1 MWHVEAV
8 RLLPILALT
17 IGCTG
22 TAPPCQSWQ
31 TDRSAYAPVVH
42 LTDESPT
49 GSITVQIAIP
59 SGERYPEGSPVAVF
73 VHGGWNPDAVPLSK
87 ESPRL
92 VSDQGFATVYLN
104 LPGGDETESSDGSSD
119 QRGRGA
125 RQALAAVLRYAAGE
139 SIDDGRCTLSDR
151 LPGGTSGEVVMAGW
165 SNGGNLAWATAADA
179 ELDIPSLD
187 GIAVF
192 ESPISSQLV
201 TVEPGSTE
209 HPGDFFSASSCD
221 LTDELRLSCS
231 HGYPHISWDPDVSE
245 ATGGALFI
253 DDNAN
258 DRRDPGE
265 STLDPVWSPADEAW
279 VHPVEA
285 LEAAGDLPLVWR
297 ASQREAADFWAERE
311 ATVHIAGALARFPAL
326 AGIATGT
333 EIDHVLSDLD
343 LPVHVTGM
351 VAAMQAA
358 GVAWSRLHPDSAY
371 VEQITGFPE
380 AQEYDADMPLE
391 TREPLLSM
399 EPEDGAHIRGT
410 DYISAAIVEIM
421 DRAHSEDW
429 SPDLW
434 KPIVEHP

>member
-1 MWHVEAV
+1 M
-8 RLLPILALT
+8 RLLPALALT
-17 IGCTG
+17 AGCAG
-22 TAPPCQSWQ
+22 TAPPCQPWQ
-31 TDRSAYAPVVH
+31 TDKAAVEPVVH

-59 SGERYPEGSPVAVF
+59 SSERYPEGTPVAVF
-73 VHGGWNPDAVPLSK
+73 VHGGWNTEAVPLSDG
-87 ESPRL
+87 SPRL
-92 VSDQGFATVYLN
+92 ASNHGYATVYLN

-119 QRGRGA
+119 QRGWGA

-139 SIDDGRCTLSDR
+139 SFDDGRCTLSDR

-179 ELDIPSLD
+179 EVEIPSLD

-192 ESPISSQLV
+192 ESPISSQMV
-201 TVEPGSTE
+201 TVEPGTTE
-209 HPGDFFSASSCD
+209 NPGDFFYASSCA
-221 LTDELRLSCS
+221 LTDQLRLSCG

-245 ATGGALFI
+245 RTEGALFI

-258 DRRDPGE
+258 DLRDSGE
-265 STLDPVWSPADEAW
+265 STLDPVWSPAHDAW

-285 LEAAGDLPLVWR
+285 LQAAGELPLVRR
-297 ASQREAADFWAERE
+297 ASLEEAEEFWAERE
-311 ATVHIAGALARFPAL
+311 ASVHIAGALARFPAL

-333 EIDHVLSDLD
+333 EIDHVLSDID

-358 GVAWSRLHPDSAY
+358 GLGWSRLHPDSAY
-371 VEQITGFPE
+371 VDQIADFPD
-380 AQEYDADMPLE
+380 AQEYDADMALD
-391 TREPLLSM
+391 TLEPLLSM
-399 EPEDGAHIRGT
+399 EPEDGAHVRGT

-429 SPDLW
+429 SPDLSQ
-434 KPIVEHP
+434 PIVEHP